1 MPTASECTRQMHE
14 CCRGHGLF
22 ISLLALGCFSF
33 WQTSQLFAATFSLR
47 SQTFVFRDNSSS
59 VVYRDSNKTSK
70 NVEHLVQ
77 ETNLS
82 ALRDAE
88 GSLNRRDLR
97 SSGFLYIGFGDRRWC
112 AESRKSIQ
120 SLRRANLGC
129 RSKEP
134 KDEAFCKIAFVSE
147 QAQINTM
154 RAECPE
160 QFEAFVAVGLQ
171 GCPLAGIQDARAK
184 KMCVR
189 ALGVAPFDYNV
200 FMDMDTLI
208 LAPHVEEVFAVLRRG
223 FHLAAAFECC
233 AKGDLAES
241 TLLHGWEMQT
251 GVLGFSKTE
260 KVKAHA
266 KKAIEIYMNSVEG
279 MHLSSGEQNAETQA
293 LAETSVRFFL
303 LPPGFNMRFQTVSGF
318 TDIPSSVVHHH
329 FDDGKSLDDL
339 IHEAKF
345 FAMVL
350 EQRGAVKQRG
360 PHSLRAGL
368 YRISLAR
375 RATGRRFL
383 SVNEDGS
390 FVDLWH
396 ETGPRQNWRL
406 APVQGFPPD
415 VVSVRIDED
424 SGVNGSWL
432 FLSSNHNGTAID
444 LRSELGPNQHWFVR
458 AEGFGR
464 AEDGRGELHSVRLC
478 GDPVGPRAFFSSY
491 SDGSVVEL
499 RSALGVNGLWRF
511 EWSGS

>member
-1 MPTASECTRQMHE
+1 MPTASEFTRQMHE
-14 CCRGHGLF
+14 CCRGRGLC
-22 ISLLALGCFSF
+22 ISLLALGCFGF
-33 WQTSQLFAATFSLR
+33 WG
-47 SQTFVFRDNSSS
+47 SQTFVFRDNLSS
-59 VVYRDSNKTSK
+59 VVYHDSSKTSK
-70 NVEHLVQ
+70 SVEHLVQ

-97 SSGFLYIGFGDRRWC
+97 SSGFLYIGFGDRHWC
-112 AESRKSIQ
+112 AESQKSVQ
-120 SLRRANLGC
+120 SLRRAKLGC

-160 QFEAFVAVGLQ
+160 QFEAFVAVDLQ

-208 LAPHVEEVFAVLRRG
+208 VAPNVEEVFAVLRRG
-223 FHLAAAFECC
+223 FQLASAFECC

-260 KVKAHA
+260 QVKAHA

-279 MHLSSGEQNAETQA
+279 MRLSSGEQNAETQA
-293 LAETSVRFFL
+293 LVETSVRFFP
-303 LPPGFNMRFQTVSGF
+303 LPPGFNMRPQTVF
-318 TDIPSSVVHHH
+318 AFRDVPSSVVHRH
-329 FDDGKSLDDL
+329 FDIGKSLDDL
-339 IHEAKF
+339 IQEAKV

-350 EQRGAVKQRG
+350 EQRDPVKQGG

-368 YRISLAR
+368 YRIALAR

-396 ETGPRQNWRL
+396 EAGPRQKWRL
-406 APVQGFPPD
+406 AAMQGFPPE
-415 VVSVRIDED
+415 VVSVRIDQGV
-424 SGVNGSWL
+424 GVNGSRH
-432 FLSSNHNGTAID
+432 FLSSNHDGTAID
-444 LRSELGPNQHWFVR
+444 LRSELGLNQHWFVR

-464 AEDGRGELHSVRLC
+464 AEDGSGELHTVRLH
-478 GDPVGPRAFFSSY
+478 GDRVGPRAFLSSH
-491 SDGSVVEL
+491 SDGNVVDL
-499 RSALGVNGLWRF
+499 WSALGVNELWRF
-511 EWSGS
+511 EWCGS